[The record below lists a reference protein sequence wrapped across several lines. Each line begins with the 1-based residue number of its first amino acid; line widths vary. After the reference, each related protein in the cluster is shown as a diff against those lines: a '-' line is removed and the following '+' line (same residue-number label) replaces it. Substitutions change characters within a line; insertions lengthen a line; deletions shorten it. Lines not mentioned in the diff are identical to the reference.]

1 MALICSILNLTGGFI
16 LQHVSLKKLDL
27 LSTKPRATL
36 TILLTVLYKL
46 PHERMADVKT
56 NSFITLSDQ
65 YQYLDNCPPNPPLTQ
80 QQSIDNKLRLML
92 GWGRGKWAVAQI
104 LIMIHVTNAV
114 LLRLFFQNLKLLGK
128 TTHSK
133 RNRVLNKQAPMKKNS
148 SITYPQTK
156 NK

>member
-1 MALICSILNLTGGFI
+1 
-16 LQHVSLKKLDL
+16 
-27 LSTKPRATL
+27 
-36 TILLTVLYKL
+36 
-46 PHERMADVKT
+46 MADVKT

-65 YQYLDNCPPNPPLTQ
+65 YQYLENCPPNPPPLTQ
-80 QQSIDNKLRLML
+80 QQSIDNKLGVML

-104 LIMIHVTNAV
+104 LILIHVANAV

-128 TTHSK
+128 TTHSKSK